1 MTSAAPPD
9 TAVAAMRL
17 ESLRF
22 VGYEQLGSGDGGFV
36 HLITPQGG
44 RVRLYPSRPSSLV
57 ALSPLLPQPPAS
69 RHLAYPPSPLLP
81 QPLGCKPTQ
90 KVATPTAALADA
102 RQVLKDAA
110 MPHASTAA
118 VVPLAPPE
126 GFEVEFSFLSSEE
139 SSAELSRATS
149 RGASPPP
156 QPAEAA
162 ATETECV
169 DHAPTDTADT
179 GGGEPTVLDDTTG
192 ELEGRALEENFIPHT
207 FVHGTE
213 LTASATSL
221 AELDDELTKC
231 ALILFDGRI
240 PQSPPLLGQ
249 AEAPPRWS
257 EAVNYHR
264 AVLLGY
270 DDAGFAYIDG
280 QAFAQRVSPPQGW
293 RLFPLPLLVCV
304 AARLSHFYRDAELA
318 DRAGEQST
326 DPGISGSALRYPV
339 LPRPARTTTAGGSG
353 EFESGW
359 LSRNSST
366 CATVFPPPYPAP
378 ASGEPPV
385 SMSSGTT
392 PPASSLTSL
401 TYLSP
406 PLRWTLPTCGHA
418 PMLDLQELFQVQ
430 PSRVYQLAQP
440 PGEAV
445 FLGVAL
451 GVPWIRPVVLATA
464 TPSSVSSSSPVAE
477 RRGAMP
483 HETAPLTS
491 SPGSQ
496 PPAGYRWKDMFA
508 WAVPLVG
515 CHDASEI
522 RARHGLI
529 DPTPA
534 ATDVLPAAAVADT
547 QGSATPSVPPSA
559 VVGAVLEGSEQAPS
573 PQTNEADDES
583 SRTSAPLS
591 PPPQSPS
598 PPPQSPSPKPLTAA
612 APFFV
617 KEGTT
622 VFVPGRFGVMLECNT
637 KPALMVAHFGVAHGD
652 RLVPRALSTH
662 PAAAQL
668 SGTPKPGEAPT
679 PPLPSGS
686 LTVMGLHGRNVLVL
700 LADGEGQTAE
710 LIHITRG
717 AAEVAE
723 AFRKVAGA
731 PLSPP
736 ALPLE
741 PLSVPAFS
749 LESTNITDS
758 AAAVHLVVED
768 EDSQE
773 RPQRLEK
780 ERWDGE
786 AASMLRGATWIS
798 TEETDAVI
806 VPSSIPS
813 GEVPLSM
820 YEAAETQ
827 GAEEVRE
834 EVGTATPVV
843 DGAWNGVP
851 PPIKAVM
858 PASRSEAGEGGA
870 HSSSDRIMDI
880 WQAAPTSAAS
890 AQHACQW
897 SSATSSSVSA
907 TSPESQALPQGQH
920 QRQQQSLSKQIAEA
934 KGNNSGPSIARVDPS
949 STLTEEVAVQAT
961 EVCPTSAEQLVDP
974 AEELTVV
981 SVVTPTTSGAPPLMT
996 VSAANHTTTSPSGE
1010 VVVEAKAVSFVVEA
1024 ASTSTPSEKDVLL
1037 HNLEVVPADARLH
1050 ENLDLQLLEKE
1061 HSVRDD
1067 EMGLHLKHDGSL
1079 LAQALSSNPTP
1090 SVRLTPSSSMTQP
1103 SKWHPTDD
1111 VLEKSLA
1118 AEEHFNSDGADVY
1131 RLHAAQT
1138 SDHEERN
1145 QHSSGAHAG
1154 DDSASDAAFHLRSL
1168 LAPPQQQR
1176 WVSEARSS
1184 LHSAISANEEVATT
1198 TATTQ
1203 SLELSSTV
1211 MPRSHYAEEAVVGG
1225 AARQTPPSPLL
1236 AHPAMTFA
1244 SSCSPPP
1251 AGTAA
1256 CQAAS
1261 RAGAEQVTS
1270 YPSLATPPCS
1280 VAFGMQHY
1288 STAKSSEA
1296 ATASIPTPF
1305 TNFLKA
1311 YGIYVLS
1318 THGALSGGES
1328 RQLPNETSPHMGE
1341 HAAQTGEPSWG
1352 RVELS
1357 SILSFYRAQPLARIM
1372 EATAIQRRCR
1382 AAWKAAITSRPT
1394 SAAPQ
1399 AVNDLQVCK
1408 LKASAS
1414 TTVFEELCVNELV
1427 SLLSI
1432 VHHPLPERERTVP
1445 G

>member
-17 ESLRF
+17 EPLRF
-22 VGYEQLGSGDGGFV
+22 AGYEQLDSGDGGFV

-44 RVRLYPSRPSSLV
+44 RVRLYPSRPSFLV
-57 ALSPLLPQPPAS
+57 ALPPLLPQPPAS

-90 KVATPTAALADA
+90 KVATPAAALAEA
-102 RQVLKDAA
+102 RQGLKDVA

-118 VVPLAPPE
+118 AVPLAPPE

-179 GGGEPTVLDDTTG
+179 GGGEPTMLDDTTG

-270 DDAGFAYIDG
+270 DDAGFAYIDA

-293 RLFPLPLLVCV
+293 RLLPLPLLVCV
-304 AARLSHFYRDAELA
+304 AARLSHFYRDAELEG
-318 DRAGEQST
+318 RASEQST

-339 LPRPARTTTAGGSG
+339 LPTPARTTTAGGSE

-366 CATVFPPPYPAP
+366 RATVFPPPYPSP

-385 SMSSGTT
+385 SMSSGIT

-406 PLRWTLPTCGHA
+406 PLRWSLPTCGHA
-418 PMLDLQELFQVQ
+418 PMLDLEELFQVQ

-477 RRGAMP
+477 RGGAMP

-522 RARHGLI
+522 RTRHGLI

-534 ATDVLPAAAVADT
+534 ATDVLPTAAVADT
-547 QGSATPSVPPSA
+547 QRAATPPVPPSA
-559 VVGAVLEGSEQAPS
+559 VVDAVLEGSKQAPS
-573 PQTNEADDES
+573 PQTNEADDKS
-583 SRTSAPLS
+583 SRTSAP
-591 PPPQSPS
+591 QS

-637 KPALMVAHFGVAHGD
+637 KPALMVTHFGVAHGD

-686 LTVMGLHGRNVLVL
+686 LTVMGLHGRNALVL

-741 PLSVPAFS
+741 PLSVPAFP
-749 LESTNITDS
+749 LESPIITDS
-758 AAAVHLVVED
+758 AAAVHLMVED

-786 AASMLRGATWIS
+786 AAPMPRAATWVS
-798 TEETDAVI
+798 AEETDAVI
-806 VPSSIPS
+806 APSSIPAA
-813 GEVPLSM
+813 EVPLNM

-827 GAEEVRE
+827 GTEEVRE
-834 EVGTATPVV
+834 EVATATPVV

-870 HSSSDRIMDI
+870 PSSLDRILDI

-890 AQHACQW
+890 ARHACQW
-897 SSATSSSVSA
+897 SSATS
-907 TSPESQALPQGQH
+907 PELQALPQSQH
-920 QRQQQSLSKQIAEA
+920 QREQQSLSKQNAEA
-934 KGNNSGPSIARVDPS
+934 KGNNSDPSTARVDPS

-961 EVCPTSAEQLVDP
+961 EVCPTSAEQLVDS

-1010 VVVEAKAVSFVVEA
+1010 VVIEAKAVSFVVEA

-1037 HNLEVVPADARLH
+1037 HNPEVVSAGARLH
-1050 ENLDLQLLEKE
+1050 ENLDLQLPEKE

-1079 LAQALSSNPTP
+1079 LAQALSSNHTP

-1103 SKWHPTDD
+1103 PKWHPADD

-1118 AEEHFNSDGADVY
+1118 AEEHFNNDGADVC

-1154 DDSASDAAFHLRSL
+1154 DDSASDAAFHLPSL
-1168 LAPPQQQR
+1168 LAPPQQQG
-1176 WVSEARSS
+1176 WVSEARSP

-1203 SLELSSTV
+1203 SLELSSAV
-1211 MPRSHYAEEAVVGG
+1211 MPRSHYAKEAVVGD

-1261 RAGAEQVTS
+1261 RAEAEQVTS
-1270 YPSLATPPCS
+1270 YPALATPPCS
-1280 VAFGMQHY
+1280 TAFGMQHY

-1296 ATASIPTPF
+1296 VTAAIPTPF

-1311 YGIYVLS
+1311 YGIFVLS
-1318 THGALSGGES
+1318 THGARSGGEG

-1341 HAAQTGEPSWG
+1341 HAAQTGEPSWS

-1357 SILSFYRAQPLARIM
+1357 SILSFYRAHPLARIM

-1382 AAWKAAITSRPT
+1382 AAWRAAITSRPT

-1414 TTVFEELCVNELV
+1414 TTVFEELRVNELV
-1427 SLLSI
+1427 SLLSII